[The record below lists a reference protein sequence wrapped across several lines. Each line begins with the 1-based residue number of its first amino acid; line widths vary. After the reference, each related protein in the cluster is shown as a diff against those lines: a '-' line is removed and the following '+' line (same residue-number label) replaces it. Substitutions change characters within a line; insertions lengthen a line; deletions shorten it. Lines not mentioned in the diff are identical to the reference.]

1 MQELWE
7 TWVLS
12 LGRKML
18 WSRARQLTPVFLP
31 GKSHGCRR
39 LVGYRSWGFN
49 RVRHNLVTKNSPLYT
64 IYILHL
70 LYPFLYSWRQHLGC
84 FHFLAIVNSSP
95 MNTGMLI
102 SFQIMF
108 FFFSGFIP
116 ISGITGYYIQ
126 QLYFQNFKESPYTSP
141 QWLYQFTVLPI
152 GQKSSHLFPPS
163 LAFIVC
169 RFFDDGHSNRCEVK
183 LHCNFDLHLSN
194 NQ

>member
-18 WSRARQLTPVFLP
+18 WSRARQFTPVFLP

-64 IYILHL
+64 IYVLHL
-70 LYPFLYSWRQHLGC
+70 LYPFLYSWKQHLGC

-102 SFQIMF
+102 SFQSMF
-108 FFFSGFIP
+108 FFFFFWVYTQEWDYWVLHIVALFFRTLKNLHTLLHSGCINLQ
-116 ISGITGYYIQ
+116 S
-126 QLYFQNFKESPYTSP
+126 
-141 QWLYQFTVLPI
+141 YQ
-152 GQKSSHLFPPS
+152 
-163 LAFIVC
+163 
-169 RFFDDGHSNRCEVK
+169 
-183 LHCNFDLHLSN
+183 
-194 NQ
+194 